1 MDEAPTYLPVDEPA
15 TMPRKCRVPKSDSVI
30 TSAPRA
36 AREPAPLPPAP
47 SIAAPQSPV
56 VQLPGGGA
64 AFDPHGVPLPAELA
78 PNIYGWLRRLALQA
92 DLAGADRLL
101 RDALA
106 DLTSSLSV
114 VLIYAGPEGL
124 HSLGTDD
131 EIPQGEAQ
139 QPIQAVARS
148 RRALVTTHVALVPIT
163 TQSETICVIQLTR
176 NPRQAPFGML
186 EHVLMAA
193 IARESAGIM
202 HHLVVEHLQRR
213 TEAEQDKKSLY
224 RPEALDSH
232 RRRGHEGVVAEL
244 SPGWVRRTYYVL
256 GTIMVIAVVFSVVIK
271 VPTYSTGTG
280 VVIYQGTP
288 VTSPSPGQVEKIY
301 AEEGQ
306 KVLAGDLI
314 VKLSSEKEDADLRAA
329 KTAYEKAQAAY
340 FMDKADETA
349 RKEIVETQNS
359 YTHAQ
364 AAVDQKTI
372 RAKTEGT
379 VSGLHL
385 TRGQAVQFGDPIC
398 SIVPE
403 GTAPEIWAFMPG
415 SDRPRVHAGMPLQ
428 VEISGYQKGREK
440 AEIYEV
446 GREITG
452 AASIRATLG
461 PQIAD
466 SLKLPQD
473 GSFVI
478 VKAKLPTRTF
488 EVDHKTYRY
497 FHGLGAK
504 TEVRVESKRFLVTLL
519 PSLDKYL

>member
-15 TMPRKCRVPKSDSVI
+15 TTPRKRRPPKSDSII
-30 TSAPRA
+30 TSAP
-36 AREPAPLPPAP
+36 LPPPPQAP
-47 SIAAPQSPV
+47 APV

-64 AFDPHGVPLPAELA
+64 AFDPYGVPLPPDLA
-78 PNIYGWLRRLALQA
+78 PNVYGWLRRLALQA
-92 DLAGADRLL
+92 DLQGADRLL

-131 EIPQGEAQ
+131 EIPQGDAQ

-148 RRALVTTHVALVPIT
+148 RRALVTTHSALVPIAT
-163 TQSETICVIQLTR
+163 HAETIAVIQLTR
-176 NPRQAPFGML
+176 NPHQAAYGLL
-186 EHVLMAA
+186 EQVLMAA

-202 HHLVVEHLQRR
+202 HNLVVEHLQRR
-213 TEAEQDKKSLY
+213 SEAEQDKKSLY

-244 SPGWVRRTYYVL
+244 SPGWVRRTYHVL
-256 GTIMVIAVVFSVVIK
+256 GGIMAIALVFSVTVK

-280 VVIYQGTP
+280 VIIYQGTP
-288 VTSPSPGQVEKIY
+288 VTSPSPGTVDKVY

-306 KVLAGDLI
+306 KVVVGDLI
-314 VKLSSEKEDADLRAA
+314 LKLASDKEDADLAA
-329 KTAYEKAQAAY
+329 ARTAYEKAQAAY
-340 FMDKADETA
+340 EMDAADETA
-349 RKEIVETQNS
+349 RKEIIETQNAF
-359 YTHAQ
+359 THAQ

-372 RAKTEGT
+372 RAKSEGT
-379 VSGLHL
+379 VSGMHFA
-385 TRGQAVQFGDPIC
+385 RGQAVQFGDPIC
-398 SIVPE
+398 TVVPE
-403 GTAPEIWAFMPG
+403 GTAPEVWAFMPG
-415 SDRPRVHAGMPLQ
+415 SDRPRIHTDMPLQ

-440 AEIYEV
+440 ALIYEV

-452 AASIRATLG
+452 AASIRAQLG

-466 SLKLPQD
+466 ALKLPQD

-488 EVDHKTYRY
+488 KVDHKTYRY

-504 TEVRVESKRFLVTLL
+504 TEVRVDSKRFLVTLL

>member
-15 TMPRKCRVPKSDSVI
+15 TLPRKRRMPKSDSVI
-30 TSAPRA
+30 TSAPRLA
-36 AREPAPLPPAP
+36 PEPAPLPPAP
-47 SIAAPQSPV
+47 V
-56 VQLPGGGA
+56 VQLPSGGA
-64 AFDPHGVPLPAELA
+64 SFDPHGVPLPPELA
-78 PNIYGWLRRLALQA
+78 PNVYGWLRRLALQA

-131 EIPQGEAQ
+131 EIPQGDAQ

-148 RRALVTTHVALVPIT
+148 RRALVTPHSALVPIA
-163 TQSETICVIQLTR
+163 TQTETIAVIQLTR
-176 NPRQAPFGML
+176 NSRQTAYGLL
-186 EHVLMAA
+186 EQVLMAA

-202 HHLVVEHLQRR
+202 HHLVVQHLQRR

-232 RRRGHEGVVAEL
+232 RRRGQEGVVAEL
-244 SPGWVRRTYYVL
+244 SPGWVRRTYHVL
-256 GTIMVIAVVFSVVIK
+256 GAIMAVALVFSVAVK
-271 VPTYSTGTG
+271 LPTYSTGTG

-288 VTSPSPGQVEKIY
+288 VTAPSPGQVDTIY

-306 KVLAGDLI
+306 KVRAGDLI
-314 VKLSSEKEDADLRAA
+314 VKLSSAKEDADLAA
-329 KTAYEKAQAAY
+329 AQTAYEKAQVAY
-340 FMDKADETA
+340 IMDPADETA
-349 RKEIVETQNS
+349 RKQIVEAQNNRDR
-359 YTHAQ
+359 AQ
-364 AAVDQKTI
+364 AAVGEKTI

-415 SDRPRVHAGMPLQ
+415 SDRPRLHAGQTLQ

-452 AASIRATLG
+452 AASIRSTLG

-466 SLKLPQD
+466 ALKIPQD

-488 EVDHKTYRY
+488 RVDHKVYRY

-519 PSLDKYL
+519 PSLDRYL